1 MKKQL
6 LAAALTLSS
15 FSFAST
21 WEIDTAHASANFSVK
36 HLMVSTVKG
45 NLGDVTGKI
54 ELDEKDTAKSTIEA
68 TIDVKGINTKQPK
81 RDEHLRSPDFFDVEK
96 FPTMTFKST
105 KIPAFKLDAK
115 KPTKVK
121 VTGDLTMHGVTR
133 SVVLDGELSPE
144 AANPW
149 SGAKTRAFTASTKL
163 NRKDFGLVWN
173 KGLETGGVLVGE
185 EVAVS
190 IDAEFAIAAPKKEE
204 AAPAP
209 VKEEPKAAPAP
220 APAKK

>member
-21 WEIDTAHASANFSVK
+21 WEIDTAHAEATFAVK

-45 NLGDVTGKI
+45 NMGAVTGKI
-54 ELDEKDTAKSTIEA
+54 EMDDKDITKSTIEA
-68 TIDVKGINTKQPK
+68 SIDVKGINTKQVK

-105 KIPAFKLDAK
+105 KIAKEKGTKLK
-115 KPTKVK
+115 I
-121 VTGDLTMHGVTR
+121 TGDLTMHGVTK
-133 SVVLDGELSPE
+133 SVVLDGDLSAE

-149 SGAKTRAFTASTKL
+149 SGAKTRGFSGSTKI
-163 NRKDFGLVWN
+163 NRKDFGLTWN
-173 KGLETGGVLVGE
+173 KGLEAGGVLVGD
-185 EVAVS
+185 EVTVG
-190 IDAEFAIAAPKKEE
+190 IDAEFAIAAPKKDEA

-209 VKEEPKAAPAP
+209 APVKKEEPKAAPAP